1 MSQMIQSSE
10 IKALT
15 SVLYRTGWLAEQ
27 ENEFQQW
34 IMRSVSWRRI
44 GPDGIVYL
52 AGDEPDGFYGLAA
65 GALDISVP
73 IMGSEQVSITRAE
86 PGFWVGEGAVL
97 AGTRRVLSVCAIQ
110 PSIIVCVPR
119 NKLLTVLRQR
129 PEWWRPFYELS
140 HANATLVSN
149 LLAEVLALS
158 ARARIS
164 RLLLR
169 AGDDAGVVSGRKE
182 YLGRLIGLPRS
193 SFNRELRHFF
203 SEGIIESGYTSIKIL
218 RRDALEALK
227 DDAP

>member
-1 MSQMIQSSE
+1 MIQSSE
-10 IKALT
+10 IRALT
-15 SVLYRTGWLAEQ
+15 AVLCRTGWLSDQ
-27 ENEFQQW
+27 EPEFREWVLRCAHWKQ
-34 IMRSVSWRRI
+34 I
-44 GPDGIVYL
+44 GSDGIVYL
-52 AGDEPDGFYGLAA
+52 AGDEPDGLYGLAS

-73 IMGSEQVSITRAE
+73 VMGSEQVSITRGE

-110 PSIIVCVPR
+110 PSVVLYVPR
-119 NKLLTVLRQR
+119 NKLVAILRQR

-149 LLAEVLALS
+149 LLGEVLALS

-169 AGDDAGVVSGRKE
+169 AGDDAGVITGRKE
-182 YLGRLIGLPRS
+182 DLGRLIGLPRS
-193 SFNRELRHFF
+193 SFNRELKHFF
-203 SEGIIESGYTSIKIL
+203 AEGIIESGYTSIKIL
-218 RRDALEALK
+218 RPEALEALK